1 MRNISDEE
9 VLMSAVR
16 DGTIDIRYM
25 REQIEMKQREEILK
39 EHTHKIWEGKDGYWH
54 SYVYDETKPKNR
66 KPIKKKQLKDLEDL
80 IVEYNKKLV

>member
-39 EHTHKIWEGKDGYWH
+39 EHTHKIWEGKDG
-54 SYVYDETKPKNR
+54 
-66 KPIKKKQLKDLEDL
+66 
-80 IVEYNKKLV
+80 